1 MTEADYDEN
10 GFREDLKNS
19 KDVLHQPDA
28 DRSAW
33 DLKVLDYDQTLAV
46 LNGKL
51 AVKPNFSF
59 ADDVLKKIREEKPQ
73 IDSDEDLNSVI
84 EDKYQQ
90 ILLARYNEDQA
101 KNVSRKIVKDDDE

>member
-1 MTEADYDEN
+1 MAEAEYDEN

-33 DLKVLDYDQTLAV
+33 DLTVLDYDQTMDV

-59 ADDVLKKIREEKPQ
+59 ADDVLNKIREEKLQ

-101 KNVSRKIVKDDDE
+101 KNVSRKVTKDDDE